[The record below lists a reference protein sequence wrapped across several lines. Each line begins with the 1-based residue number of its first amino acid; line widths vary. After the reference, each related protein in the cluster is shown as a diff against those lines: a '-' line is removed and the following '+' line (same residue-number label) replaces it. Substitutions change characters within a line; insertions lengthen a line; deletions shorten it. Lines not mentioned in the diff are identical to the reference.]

1 MEQVYKKQELIKKLE
16 NLKQQK
22 EENYKNYLVGFDE
35 EFKTHTEQRIK
46 ETPLLLSM
54 FKKFLQEVYR
64 PSRIYKLA
72 IKTKNMIKED
82 LLKTLND
89 EQKDKIEQLQL
100 CEDRILEDI
109 IEQAFIYGYATAVEL
124 REEAI
129 EHYFPW
135 RKKK

>member
-35 EFKTHTEQRIK
+35 EFKTHVVQRIK

-54 FKKFLQEVYR
+54 FKNFFQEIYR

-72 IKTKNMIKED
+72 IKTKNIINEE
-82 LLKTLND
+82 LKKITND
-89 EQKDKIEQLQL
+89 EQKSLLKQFQY
-100 CEDRILEDI
+100 CEDRILEDM

-129 EHYFPW
+129 EHYFPR
-135 RKKK
+135 RKK